1 MKGNLVAAMGGGG
14 FFMMINGKVH
24 FVDPLR
30 GRFGPTRLPY
40 KNLHE
45 VIACKKGC
53 GIKKPIYDT
62 SPYYHFLNHI
72 LQSRE
77 EN

>member
-45 VIACKKGC
+45 VIACKRAAV
-53 GIKKPIYDT
+53 
-62 SPYYHFLNHI
+62 
-72 LQSRE
+72 SR
-77 EN
+77 NLSMIHHLTITF